1 MDSKTLRITVLETV
15 QVEKEIDIMFDG
27 DEITGDEVLDLLNN
41 LAADGVAFTGGSLVE
56 EAARE
61 VSSETH
67 LKIGEVETVG
77 ENRFVEVI
85 DSREL

>member
-15 QVEKEIDIMFDG
+15 QVEKEIDIVFDG
-27 DEITGDEVLDLLNN
+27 DEITGEELLDLLNN
-41 LAADGVAFTGGSLVE
+41 FADDGVASTGGSLVE

-61 VSSETH
+61 VSSETR
-67 LKIGEVETVG
+67 LKIGEVEAVG
-77 ENRFVEVI
+77 ENRFVEII